1 MNFDG
6 ENLILTFRS
15 DDKVIF
21 EIFRVSGPVRLGVRD
36 SIVLYEHEIKEELRG
51 QRFGI
56 KAYHHPGVLE
66 ALSATAPKTSCF
78 RKLIRRAAQAG
89 EAAGQYSTGNLLQN
103 LETPTFFLPRFSAKR
118 RSLLLCAD

>member
-36 SIVLYEHEIKEELRG
+36 SIVLYEHEIKEELRD

-56 KAYHHPGVLE
+56 KAYHHPGVSE
-66 ALSATAPKTSCF
+66 ALSTTAPETSCF
-78 RKLIRRAAQAG
+78 RKLIRPSCPSWGSCRSILNWQPTAKSG
-89 EAAGQYSTGNLLQN
+89 KTDVSFTSLFCEAAVTASV
-103 LETPTFFLPRFSAKR
+103 R
-118 RSLLLCAD
+118 